1 MGVLMGCVTSK
12 RPPDAAA
19 CLKNMRCPAAYVRR
33 ATRGSQGASDVSC
46 RLPSPARA
54 ADHDLVGRPERRL
67 GEGVLDVSAE
77 KAGVGGGVEAVELGH
92 GEIGRGAA
100 KLARPRGR
108 FLHAGS
114 PPSRTRK

>member
-33 ATRGSQGASDVSC
+33 ATKGSQGASDVSC

-54 ADHDLVGRPERRL
+54 ADQAFQPLFGRCACGDASSALIASAASRGEGARQTGRPTTMWSTPAAMAL
-67 GEGVLDVSAE
+67 
-77 KAGVGGGVEAVELGH
+77 AGVAM
-92 GEIGRGAA
+92 
-100 KLARPRGR
+100 R
-108 FLHAGS
+108 F
-114 PPSRTRK
+114 